1 MSEVKLQVGG
11 RTYTVAVG
19 EGQEDNLR
27 NLAAMVDEKIVGMG
41 KNVSNNEAKN
51 LLFAAILLA
60 DDLQEMRKNTAP
72 PSGIAEDADALG
84 DRLERLAGA
93 LENVASRLEGGSQAS

>member
-1 MSEVKLQVGG
+1 MSEVKLKVGG

-19 EGQEDNLR
+19 DGQEDNLR

-41 KNVSNNEAKN
+41 KNVSSNEAKN

-60 DDLQEMRKNTAP
+60 DDLQEMSKAAVP
-72 PSGIAEDADALG
+72 PAVTHDTDALG

-93 LENVASRLEGGSQAS
+93 LENVASRLEGDSQAS